1 MKHEAILPFE
11 EDALEPLMSKE
22 TLSYHYG
29 KHHKAYANN
38 LNKLIVDTEFAE
50 MSLIDIIKKSTGG
63 IHKNSAQLWN
73 HSFFWNCL
81 TPLNEFEVDGPF
93 LKAMNDEF
101 GSIDAF
107 KEEFTKSAMGNF
119 GSGWTWLVKD
129 NSGKLSIV
137 NTSNEG
143 CVLTDDLTPL
153 LVVDVWEHAYYIDYR
168 NARNEFLKYF
178 WELVNWNFVTAFF
191 LHFFVC
197 FLLFCGTVTEYAFK

>member
-1 MKHEAILPFE
+1 
-11 EDALEPLMSKE
+11 MSKE
-22 TLSYHYG
+22 TLAYHYG

-38 LNKLIVDTEFAE
+38 LNKLIVDTEFE
-50 MSLIDIIKKSTGG
+50 DMSLIDIIKNSTGG

-81 TPLNEFEVDGPF
+81 TPLNEFEVEGAF
-93 LKAMNDEF
+93 LEAMNNEF
-101 GSIDAF
+101 GSLDSF

-129 NSGKLSIV
+129 NTGKLSIV

-143 CVLTDDLTPL
+143 CVLSDNLIPL

-178 WELVNWNFVTAFF
+178 WELVNWSFVAANFDA
-191 LHFFVC
+191 
-197 FLLFCGTVTEYAFK
+197 